1 MRVSKRL
8 VILFILLIT
17 LLGLLLWQNSP
28 ALILQEYGAFVL
40 LGLAGAIF
48 ANSTGAGGNL
58 FPAST
63 TIFAD
68 KQIRGKI
75 TVLMVIQRNIHGIRI
90 MKIGSDVVDKRSIG
104 DTR

>member
-1 MRVSKRL
+1 MILHEAPHKVSIRD
-8 VILFILLIT
+8 
-17 LLGLLLWQNSP
+17 
-28 ALILQEYGAFVL
+28 
-40 LGLAGAIF
+40 
-48 ANSTGAGGNL
+48 AGGNL

-68 KQIRGKI
+68 EQIRGKI